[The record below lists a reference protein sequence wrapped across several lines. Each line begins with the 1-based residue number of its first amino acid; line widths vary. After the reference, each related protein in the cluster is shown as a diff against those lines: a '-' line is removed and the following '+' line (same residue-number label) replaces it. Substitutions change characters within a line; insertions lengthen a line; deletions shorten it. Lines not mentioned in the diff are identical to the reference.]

1 MSLYYVYI
9 CTHQNNVLSLHQNKK
24 PTKTWG
30 QHDKFCNE
38 TMTYQD
44 IENLKLEDLYGALY
58 CAGANANLI
67 EVEDEAQWVFDD
79 ITRDGVNAYDL
90 TPVEGEDNER
100 FEDVCAMLDL
110 NPTANNVKR
119 VWGFAKYNEMATY
132 VCFAD
137 EWESN

>member
-1 MSLYYVYI
+1 
-9 CTHQNNVLSLHQNKK
+9 
-24 PTKTWG
+24 
-30 QHDKFCNE
+30 
-38 TMTYQD
+38 MTYQG

-67 EVEDEAQWVFDD
+67 EDEDEAQWVFDD
-79 ITRDGVNAYDL
+79 ITRDGVIAHEL
-90 TPVEGEDNER
+90 TPVEGEDNEG

-119 VWGFAKYNEMATY
+119 VWAFARYNEMAIY